1 MSCSSIK
8 HHFEQLKNQ
17 GGINFSEAVN
27 LYNDLQ
33 GSIDAHKLELQEL
46 QKTGDQNRVSH
57 LQQHIKDGEQML
69 TQIKSMT
76 LH

>member
-8 HHFEQLKNQ
+8 HRFDQLKNQ
-17 GGINFSEAVN
+17 GGVNFNEAVN
-27 LYNDLQ
+27 LYSDLQ
-33 GSIDAHKLELQEL
+33 GSLDAHRLELQEL
-46 QKTGDQNRVSH
+46 QKTGDQNRISH

-69 TQIKSMT
+69 SQLTSMS

>member
-8 HHFEQLKNQ
+8 HRFDQLKTQ
-17 GGINFSEAVN
+17 GGVNFGEAYN
-27 LYNDLQ
+27 LCSDLH

-46 QKTGDQNRVSH
+46 QKTGDQNRINH
-57 LQQHIKDGEQML
+57 LQQHIADGEQLL

-76 LH
+76 LQ

>member
-8 HHFEQLKNQ
+8 HRLDQLKNQ
-17 GGINFSEAVN
+17 GNLNFGEAVN

-46 QKTGDQNRVSH
+46 QKAGDQSRISH
-57 LQQHIKDGEQML
+57 LQDHIRDGEQML
-69 TQIKSMT
+69 SELKNMT
-76 LH
+76 LQ

>member
-8 HHFEQLKNQ
+8 HRFDQLKNQ
-17 GGINFSEAVN
+17 GGVNFSEAVN
-27 LYNDLQ
+27 LYNDLH

-46 QKTGDQNRVSH
+46 QKTGDQNRIGH
-57 LQQHIKDGEQML
+57 LQQHITDGEQML
-69 TQIKSMT
+69 TEIKSMS